1 MICSENGNVTIKG
14 SLIDVIADATC
25 LLNGLYQ
32 TLSDKYGKEM
42 ANKTLVNIGRRAV
55 MDDEEAN
62 EDLKN
67 TIFDLV
73 MSDLVMR

>member
-25 LLNGLYQ
+25 LLHGLYQ

-55 MDDEEAN
+55 VDDEEAN

>member
-25 LLNGLYQ
+25 LLHGLYQ

-42 ANKTLVNIGRRAV
+42 ANKTLVDIGRRAV
-55 MDDEEAN
+55 MNDEEAT

-67 TIFDLV
+67 TICDLV